1 MMLRHDSEISVS
13 IPDVSVHSQKP
24 SSIRNCICS
33 CISPLEQDYYS
44 ELDPLPY
51 WTRSVSSMDLFY
63 YWNDMGHGRY
73 RPRGTSAIRPFT
85 LEIFELRLRTKNV
98 HILLSGRNKRDPV
111 ADNMNIWGVDMF
123 SQTAVL
129 SELLEVSSNG
139 VYVNHSISANQ
150 NFLKANFT
158 KQSISRF
165 VIGPTRQNRAKVG

>member
-1 MMLRHDSEISVS
+1 
-13 IPDVSVHSQKP
+13 
-24 SSIRNCICS
+24 
-33 CISPLEQDYYS
+33 
-44 ELDPLPY
+44 
-51 WTRSVSSMDLFY
+51 
-63 YWNDMGHGRY
+63 
-73 RPRGTSAIRPFT
+73 
-85 LEIFELRLRTKNV
+85 
-98 HILLSGRNKRDPV
+98 
-111 ADNMNIWGVDMF
+111 MF